1 MARVTRSEVF
11 DPGEIAIV
19 HVIQRCVRRC
29 FLMGM
34 DPDCGK
40 NYDHRKQ
47 WLEDRLRHFAAY
59 FGIDLLCFSILSNH
73 FHLVLRSRP
82 DVVASWDDRQVAQ
95 RWLMICP
102 VRKDRQGNPLEPTQ
116 SQLNTICNDPKR
128 LATIRLRLGPARLS
142 TAL

>member
-1 MARVTRSEVF
+1 MARLARAEIF
-11 DPGEIAIV
+11 DPGEVAIV

-29 FLMGM
+29 FLMGS
-34 DPDCGK
+34 DPVSGN

-47 WLEDRLRHFAAY
+47 WLEDRLRHFARC

-82 DVVASWDDRQVAQ
+82 DVVASWSDTEVAR

-102 VRKDRQGNPLEPTQ
+102 LRKDGRGHPVAGGIRWSP
-116 SQLNTICNDPKR
+116 PKP
-128 LATIRLRLGPARLS
+128 I
-142 TAL
+142 